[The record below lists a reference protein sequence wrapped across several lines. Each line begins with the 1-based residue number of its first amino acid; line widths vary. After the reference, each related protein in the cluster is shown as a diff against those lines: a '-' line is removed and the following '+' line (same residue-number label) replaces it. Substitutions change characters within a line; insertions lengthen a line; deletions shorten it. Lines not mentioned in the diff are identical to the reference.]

1 MDELITSTEHGLYCP
16 AGDFHIDA
24 WGPVGRNIVTH
35 GHSDHAR
42 FGAASYLCTHQTA
55 PILRKR
61 LGDVSVDAQDYG
73 ETIDIN
79 GVRVSLHPAGHILGS
94 AQVRIEHRGQVCV
107 ASGDYKRQSDPTCAP
122 FELIAC
128 HTFITECTFGL
139 PIFRWDDPETVMAS
153 INAWWR
159 SNQEVG
165 RTSMLAAY
173 SLGKAQRVLAGLDA
187 SIGPI
192 FLHGAVMPLV
202 ELYRQAGI
210 ELPPTEHASV
220 ENAKQH
226 RGRALVIAPPSA
238 MNPTW
243 VRKFAPFSLG
253 AASGW
258 MRVRGFRRRKAAD
271 RGFVLSDHVDFDAL
285 LQTIQETR
293 AEHVMATHG
302 YTSVLSRLL
311 NEQGVRCSIV
321 ATRFGDDEEEA
332 SDPAATNGVDGGDA

>member
-1 MDELITSTEHGLYCP
+1 MDDLITSTENGLYCP

-24 WGPVGRNIVTH
+24 WGSVGRNIVTH

-42 FGAASYLCTHQTA
+42 FGAASYLCTRQSA
-55 PILRKR
+55 PILQKR
-61 LGDVSVDAQDYG
+61 LGDVSIDARDYG
-73 ETIDIN
+73 DVIDIN

-94 AQVRIEHRGQVCV
+94 AQVRIEHRGQICV
-107 ASGDYKRQSDPTCAP
+107 ASGDYKRQPDPTCAP
-122 FELIAC
+122 FEPIRC

-139 PIFRWDDPETVMAS
+139 PIFHWTDPTIVMAD

-159 SNQEVG
+159 DNHAAG

-187 SIGPI
+187 STGPI
-192 FLHGAVMPLV
+192 LLHGAVVPLV
-202 ELYRQAGI
+202 ELYRQAGVT
-210 ELPPTEHASV
+210 LPPTEHASV
-220 ENAKQH
+220 ENAKLH
-226 RGRALVIAPPSA
+226 RGRAFVIAPPGALNS
-238 MNPTW
+238 TW

-285 LQTIQETR
+285 LQTIKETG

-302 YTSVLSRLL
+302 YTTVLARLL
-311 NEQGVRCSIV
+311 NDRGQRCTIIN
-321 ATRFGDDEEEA
+321 TRFGDDEDEPIE
-332 SDPAATNGVDGGDA
+332 PAALAESEGAA